1 MVEQHGIRV
10 LIIHGQEDILVPVA
24 NSRRMARTL
33 PGARLVEFERCGHM
47 PQVSCVHVSACV
59 CLCVC
64 MWVGGRSGLAD
75 AGLGVYCAR
84 PPRLSLCT

>member
-24 NSRRMARTL
+24 NSRRLARTL

-47 PQVSCVHVSACV
+47 PQVSRAGVSACV
-59 CLCVC
+59 CLCLCVG
-64 MWVGGRSGLAD
+64 VGGRGGVCRCK
-75 AGLGVYCAR
+75 AGSMCAR
-84 PPRLSLCT
+84 PPR